1 MKNLIFTMFLVLFF
15 FSLETNAQTTS
26 IPDPDFEQALIDLG
40 HDSGA
45 IDGLVITANISS
57 LAALNVGNR
66 GISSLTGIEDFTSL
80 EILKCD
86 SNNITGL
93 DLSLNTELTEVLCY
107 NNQLTSLNLTGLASL
122 KDLIVK
128 WNYLSS
134 LDVSSNIVLRNLSA
148 RNNNLSCI
156 QVNQTQLDGLNSSDF
171 NYAGWYSDNG
181 NSYSLNCSSL
191 AVNRVDEIQ
200 YILFPNPTSSVL
212 NIKGVTSDVSISIY
226 DILGKELVS
235 RKTAKQIDINFLK
248 KGIYFINISDGIK
261 TSVRK
266 FIKN

>member
-1 MKNLIFTMFLVLFF
+1 MNV
-15 FSLETNAQTTS
+15 AQVA
-26 IPDPDFEQALIDLG
+26 D
-40 HDSGA
+40 
-45 IDGLVITANISS
+45 
-57 LAALNVGNR
+57 
-66 GISSLTGIEDFTSL
+66 LTGIEDFTSL

-86 SNNITGL
+86 SNNLTGLDLSSNTALIKLECQNNLIANL

-181 NSYSLNCSSL
+181 NSYALNCSSL